1 MDKKILKDEEKAKAL
16 LSSLSQRKYENR
28 TEIKAV
34 FDCEQKKLKYHN
46 LVLKNVSKTTDKKTK
61 KPVYKARIGLEK
73 KTEKIESEKKK
84 AGRFI
89 LATNVL
95 KNLSPS
101 EIITAYKGQQSCER
115 GFKFLKDPLLGASL
129 LGGNLRAGA
138 PLFFALFSFPK
149 IPVKSGN
156 YGVKHGVIFISL
168 YYWSKTTS
176 ELI

>member
-1 MDKKILKDEEKAKAL
+1 M
-16 LSSLSQRKYENR
+16 LSSLSQKKYKNR
-28 TEIKAV
+28 TEI
-34 FDCEQKKLKYHN
+34 
-46 LVLKNVSKTTDKKTK
+46 
-61 KPVYKARIGLEK
+61 
-73 KTEKIESEKKK
+73 K

-101 EIITAYKGQQSCER
+101 EILTAYKGQQSCER

-138 PLFFALFSFPK
+138 PLFFALFSFSK

-156 YGVKHGVIFISL
+156 HGVKHGVIFISL
-168 YYWSKTTS
+168 HYWSTATS
-176 ELI
+176 ERT